1 MTTKQIERRINSEFK
16 QYTTKPAVP
25 RDCGI
30 IWVLTG
36 YDTSWNPDSDT
47 RRRLEGGMHLAKRV
61 SRMKGG
67 TLPAIYISGYDEHN
81 ANLRKWRTEGL
92 FEKEY
97 SFPEA
102 NLIIGPQ
109 EHIRHTGDQ
118 FKLFP
123 RKFLKGN
130 KKIVVVTDVYH
141 IPRVERYVERF
152 FPQKR
157 ERFVF
162 YPVPSTTPSAVQIRK
177 EVQNIIKY
185 SRKGII
191 PLFVKLAQKKI
202 VVTGATGLLGTH
214 FLKQISHAEDVSI
227 VVARRDSFKGKE
239 NVRELLRGAD
249 MVHHLAGANMA
260 KDKKEYT
267 FNVTSTRSLL
277 QAMKS
282 IAPEAVFV
290 YTSSFSVYR
299 PLKKGQVITEKAILK
314 PRNAYGKSKLAAE
327 RLIMDY
333 SKRYGISAVILR
345 ISNMYGPKREITRA
359 IIDQVQNAIQNNKV
373 FRMNTNMEATR
384 DFIYVDD
391 VVAVLTKLLERRYKK
406 GVEIFNVCSGAE
418 TSIKSLV
425 QIVQKIT
432 GKRLRTK
439 PSAGS
444 GEPATFWK
452 GSFQKAQKGLQWRPI
467 VKLRRGLGKT
477 LKQ

>member
-141 IPRVERYVERF
+141 IPRV
-152 FPQKR
+152 
-157 ERFVF
+157 
-162 YPVPSTTPSAVQIRK
+162 
-177 EVQNIIKY
+177 
-185 SRKGII
+185 
-191 PLFVKLAQKKI
+191 
-202 VVTGATGLLGTH
+202 
-214 FLKQISHAEDVSI
+214 
-227 VVARRDSFKGKE
+227 
-239 NVRELLRGAD
+239 
-249 MVHHLAGANMA
+249 
-260 KDKKEYT
+260 
-267 FNVTSTRSLL
+267 
-277 QAMKS
+277 
-282 IAPEAVFV
+282 
-290 YTSSFSVYR
+290 
-299 PLKKGQVITEKAILK
+299 
-314 PRNAYGKSKLAAE
+314 
-327 RLIMDY
+327 
-333 SKRYGISAVILR
+333 
-345 ISNMYGPKREITRA
+345 
-359 IIDQVQNAIQNNKV
+359 
-373 FRMNTNMEATR
+373 
-384 DFIYVDD
+384 
-391 VVAVLTKLLERRYKK
+391 
-406 GVEIFNVCSGAE
+406 
-418 TSIKSLV
+418 
-425 QIVQKIT
+425 
-432 GKRLRTK
+432 
-439 PSAGS
+439 
-444 GEPATFWK
+444 
-452 GSFQKAQKGLQWRPI
+452 
-467 VKLRRGLGKT
+467 
-477 LKQ
+477 